1 MSFFTMHELSVAL
14 GIVRIAEEELSK
26 SSAQSIELI
35 ELEIG
40 ELAGI
45 ELDSLEY
52 VWEAAVRGTVLEN
65 AEKKIYRIGGRG
77 VCLDCD
83 AEFELEQYFDSCPN
97 CNSFLKQ
104 ILQGKEL
111 RVKALQVS

>member
-1 MSFFTMHELSVAL
+1 MHELSVAM
-14 GIVRIAEEELSK
+14 GIVRIAEDELSK
-26 SSAQSIELI
+26 STAQGIETI

-40 ELAGI
+40 DLAGI

-52 VWEAAVRGTVLEN
+52 VWEAAVKGTVLEK
-65 AEKKIYRIGGRG
+65 AEKIIHRIDGKGI
-77 VCLDCD
+77 CLECD
-83 AEFELEQYFDSCPN
+83 QEFELEQHFDSCPN

-111 RVKALQVS
+111 RVKALQVY

>member
-1 MSFFTMHELSVAL
+1 MHELSVAM

-26 SSAQSIELI
+26 SSAHAIEAI

-40 ELAGI
+40 DLAGI
-45 ELDSLEY
+45 EMDSLEY
-52 VWEAAVRGTVLEN
+52 VWDAAVRGTVLEK
-65 AEKKIYRIGGRG
+65 AQRKIHRIGGRG

-83 AEFELEQYFDSCPN
+83 QEYELEQHFDSCPN

-111 RVKALQVS
+111 RVKALQVV

>member
-1 MSFFTMHELSVAL
+1 M
-14 GIVRIAEEELSK
+14 GIVRIAEDDLTK
-26 SSAQSIELI
+26 SSAQGIEKI

-40 ELAGI
+40 DLAGI
-45 ELDSLEY
+45 DLDSMEY
-52 VWEAAVRGTVLEN
+52 LWEAAVKGTALET
-65 AEKKIYRIGGRG
+65 AEKKIHRIGGRG

-83 AEFELEQYFDSCPN
+83 QEFELEQHFDSCPN

-111 RVKALQVS
+111 RVKALQVF